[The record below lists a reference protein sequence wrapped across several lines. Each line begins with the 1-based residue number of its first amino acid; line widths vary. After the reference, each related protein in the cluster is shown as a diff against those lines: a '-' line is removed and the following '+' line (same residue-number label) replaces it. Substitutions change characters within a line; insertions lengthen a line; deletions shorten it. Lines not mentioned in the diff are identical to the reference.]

1 MGLDI
6 SALICGTIALVINS
20 SAYIAEIF
28 RAGINAVD
36 KGQTEAARSLG
47 MNYRQTMQS
56 VVMPQAIKKILPAL
70 GNEFVT
76 LIKESSIV
84 STIGVSEI
92 MFNAQVVQGISF
104 RSIHTIVSCS
114 ITIFLTYICTY
125 TCYEFY

>member
-1 MGLDI
+1 MDSRYIHRIFKRYSNACASVHCIFGTTAALGLDI

-84 STIGVSEI
+84 SQLE
-92 MFNAQVVQGISF
+92 
-104 RSIHTIVSCS
+104 
-114 ITIFLTYICTY
+114 
-125 TCYEFY
+125 

>member
-20 SAYIAEIF
+20 SAYIAEII

-47 MNYRQTMQS
+47 LNYRQTMQS

-84 STIGVSEI
+84 SNWSE
-92 MFNAQVVQGISF
+92 
-104 RSIHTIVSCS
+104 
-114 ITIFLTYICTY
+114 
-125 TCYEFY
+125 

>member
-1 MGLDI
+1 
-6 SALICGTIALVINS
+6 
-20 SAYIAEIF
+20 
-28 RAGINAVD
+28 
-36 KGQTEAARSLG
+36 
-47 MNYRQTMQS
+47 MQS

-92 MFNAQVVQGISF
+92 MFNASCTRISF
-104 RSIHTIVSCS
+104 DPFTPLLVAALLYSYT
-114 ITIFLTYICTY
+114 FAL